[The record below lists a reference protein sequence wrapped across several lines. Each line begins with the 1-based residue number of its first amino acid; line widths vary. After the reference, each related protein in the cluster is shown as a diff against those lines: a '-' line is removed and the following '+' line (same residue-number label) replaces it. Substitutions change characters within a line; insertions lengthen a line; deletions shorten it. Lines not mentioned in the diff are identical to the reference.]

1 MIPEVANS
9 TFSCDFMK
17 EKRSH
22 QRRCFLLRLKS
33 ERKGRRLFGIF
44 TEQKFLKNDSGPLHL
59 IELRKIGII
68 LYSVLSG
75 NSMVGVLR
83 HPPAIGI
90 SSNGFTQQPCLSV
103 WKAGQSRYQY
113 CPTPCSK
120 FGRNKSS
127 VNNIKGLDMV
137 NVSDS
142 WYTCFRA
149 ATPSIRRLSVLISE
163 HVTCKVGSFEHDLV
177 RDEQKAFSIAKESKQ
192 LNESSLEQNVPSQE
206 SLLGREDL
214 LLQEAGG
221 CAESSGVSEGTVNP
235 LHGRF
240 LYLEERNEEMLSRR
254 LLKLCRL
261 NKVRSAF
268 QLYKS
273 MEFLGLRPNSH
284 ACNSMVSCLLR
295 NDMIDDALRIFYS
308 MKARGETTGHTCSL
322 ILKAVADA
330 RGCDTA
336 LSMFEELER
345 NKNVNKS
352 FDAIVYNTMLSVF
365 SKANDWVQTENIWRR
380 MQHNGHS
387 GTTVTYR
394 VLVCTFVRCGLNELA
409 IDAYHEMLWN
419 GLTPGEDA
427 MHAIIGA
434 CVKEGKWD
442 LALTVFQNMLKCG
455 LKPNLIACNALL
467 NSLGKAGKL
476 NLAFKVYDAMKSLG
490 HAPDAY
496 TCNALLGALNKVN
509 QHADAIQLFENIRR
523 EQISVLSL
531 QVYHTVLMS
540 YQKLG
545 LWERALQLLWQME
558 ASEMHLTSAPYNL
571 VIGACEVAKQPKVA
585 LQIYDHMV
593 HQKCSPDIFTLLSL
607 IRSCIWGS
615 LWDKVEDILNNPP
628 SGYLYNASV
637 QGLFLRGNID
647 FGMRLYAKMKELNL
661 NVDGKT
667 RAMVLQNLSKDPRRV

>member
-1 MIPEVANS
+1 MVV
-9 TFSCDFMK
+9 D
-17 EKRSH
+17 
-22 QRRCFLLRLKS
+22 
-33 ERKGRRLFGIF
+33 
-44 TEQKFLKNDSGPLHL
+44 
-59 IELRKIGII
+59 
-68 LYSVLSG
+68 VL
-75 NSMVGVLR
+75 M

-90 SSNGFTQQPCLSV
+90 SSTGFTQQRCLSA
-103 WKAGQSRYQY
+103 WKGGQSRYQY
-113 CPTPCSK
+113 CATPCTCFN
-120 FGRNKSS
+120 FGPNKSS
-127 VNNIKGLDMV
+127 INNIKGPDIGP
-137 NVSDS
+137 VSDS

-149 ATPSIRRLSVLISE
+149 ATPSIQRLSVLISE
-163 HVTCKVGSFEHDLV
+163 RVTCKVGSFEHDLV
-177 RDEQKAFSIAKESKQ
+177 PDQRKAFSIAKESKQ

-206 SLLGREDL
+206 RVTGREDL
-214 LLQEAGG
+214 LLQEA
-221 CAESSGVSEGTVNP
+221 SVSKGTVNRR
-235 LHGRF
+235 HSSF
-240 LYLEERNEEMLSRR
+240 LYLEERNEETLSRR

-261 NKVRSAF
+261 NKVRSAS

-273 MEFLGLRPNSH
+273 MEFLGLRPNSR

-295 NDMIDDALRIFYS
+295 NDMIDDALRIFDS
-308 MKARGETTGHTCSL
+308 MKARGETTAHTCSL

-345 NKNVNKS
+345 NENVNKS

-365 SKANDWVQTENIWRR
+365 SKANDWVQTQNIWRR
-380 MQHNGHS
+380 LQYNGHS

-394 VLVCTFVRCGLNELA
+394 LLVCTFVRCGLNELA
-409 IDAYHEMLWN
+409 IDAYDEMLRN

-455 LKPNLIACNALL
+455 LKPNLIACNALI

-476 NLAFKVYDAMKSLG
+476 NLAFKIYDVMKSLG

-523 EQISVLSL
+523 EQSSVLSL

-545 LWERALQLLWQME
+545 LWEKALQLLWHME

-615 LWDKVEDILNNPP
+615 LWDKVEDILNQNPP

-637 QGLFLRGNID
+637 QGLFLTGNVD

-667 RAMVLQNLSKDPRRV
+667 RALVLQNLPKDPRSV